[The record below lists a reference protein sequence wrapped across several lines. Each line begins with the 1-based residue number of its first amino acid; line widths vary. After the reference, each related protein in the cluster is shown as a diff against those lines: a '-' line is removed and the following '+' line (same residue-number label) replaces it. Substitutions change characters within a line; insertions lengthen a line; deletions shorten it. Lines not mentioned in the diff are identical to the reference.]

1 MKKIIFCVMAIFLSM
16 TFLPIQLNAADKAP
30 ASSLAD
36 PKPVESPEVKAME
49 LRLNE
54 IKAMD
59 RSNMKAS
66 EKKELRKE
74 VKSINHKLREVSGGV
89 YVSVG
94 VIILVVVLLII
105 LL

>member
-16 TFLPIQLNAADKAP
+16 TFLPIQANAADKAP
-30 ASSLAD
+30 ASSLAY

-59 RSNMKAS
+59 KSNMKAS
-66 EKKELRKE
+66 EKRALRKE
-74 VKSINHKLREVSGGV
+74 VKSMNHKLREVTGGV

>member
-16 TFLPIQLNAADKAP
+16 TFLPIQSNAADKGP
-30 ASSLAD
+30 SSLAD
-36 PKPVESPEVKAME
+36 PKPVESLEVKTME

-59 RSNMKAS
+59 KSNMKAS

-74 VKSINHKLREVSGGV
+74 VKSINHKLREVTGGV
-89 YVSVG
+89 YLSVG
-94 VIILVVVLLII
+94 VIILIVVLLII